1 MSYTQMIIKHATMEI
16 QDKGIEQ
23 VIGTFWV
30 DDNGN
35 VDADNLPSDMEVAE
49 LLKVLMRKNVVIE
62 STGNVVDD
70 E

>member
-1 MSYTQMIIKHATMEI
+1 MSYTQMIIKHATIEI

-35 VDADNLPSDMEVAE
+35 IDENNLPSDKEFAQ
-49 LLKVLMRKNVVIE
+49 LLKVLMRKDIVIE

>member
-35 VDADNLPSDMEVAE
+35 VDADNLPSDLEVAE

>member
-1 MSYTQMIIKHATMEI
+1 MIIKHATMEI
-16 QDKGIEQ
+16 QDKGIEK

-35 VDADNLPSDMEVAE
+35 VDADNLPSDMEIAE

>member
-30 DDNGN
+30 DNNGN
-35 VDADNLPSDMEVAE
+35 VDADNLPSDMEIAE

>member
-35 VDADNLPSDMEVAE
+35 VDADNLPSDMVIAE

>member
-35 VDADNLPSDMEVAE
+35 VDADNLPSDMEIAE

>member
-1 MSYTQMIIKHATMEI
+1 MIIKHATMEI

-35 VDADNLPSDMEVAE
+35 VDADNLPSDMEIAE